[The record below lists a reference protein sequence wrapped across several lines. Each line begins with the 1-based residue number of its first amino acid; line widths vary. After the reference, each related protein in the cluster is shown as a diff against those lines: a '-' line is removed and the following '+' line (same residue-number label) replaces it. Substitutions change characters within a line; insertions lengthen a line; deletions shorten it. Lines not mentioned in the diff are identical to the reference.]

1 VDDILLER
9 RTDINGKLAFLDYLF
24 KAIPIL
30 WKCKGYDIVQLNG
43 PMFLEFKGSYM
54 KPFYDFLRSHNRK
67 VVMGAFGDDYH
78 IVERMLN
85 SDILRY
91 SDQRI
96 GQEIREDEAAKAQRE
111 EWIQDSNEQQ
121 LVEFKDW
128 IVAAKENRVSE
139 AKTPE
144 FLKQD
149 GFTRNIILRWHNE
162 EKEALIQY
170 LENIL

>member
-1 VDDILLER
+1 MVSTKPYIAKEL
-9 RTDINGKLAFLDYLF
+9 INFINDQDVNICRYINLHRDNEFTL
-24 KAIPIL
+24 PIKTVL
-30 WKCKGYDIVQLNG
+30 KDSTRGIALYPPL
-43 PMFLEFKGSYM
+43 
-54 KPFYDFLRSHNRK
+54 
-67 VVMGAFGDDYH
+67 
-78 IVERMLN
+78 
-85 SDILRY
+85 
-91 SDQRI
+91 
-96 GQEIREDEAAKAQRE
+96 E